1 MLNRIFRKGKKKL
14 SKSEEWKKF
23 ELFELFDDLDS
34 AVKLVSEYNGGYSG
48 VFLSAEE
55 FHKAFSEELYDLKH
69 QNVPDFKN
77 ICVWFAPTSAW
88 DDFVGME
95 GIELGNRI
103 FERAY
108 RFYNSNK

>member
-1 MLNRIFRKGKKKL
+1 MLNRLFRKRKKKL

-34 AVKLVSEYNGGYSG
+34 ALKLVSEYSGGYSG

-55 FHKAFSEELYDLKH
+55 FHKAFLEELYDLKH
-69 QNVPDFKN
+69 QNVPDFEN
-77 ICVWFAPTSAW
+77 ICVWFAPTFAW

-103 FERAY
+103 FKRAY
-108 RFYNSNK
+108 KFHNSNN